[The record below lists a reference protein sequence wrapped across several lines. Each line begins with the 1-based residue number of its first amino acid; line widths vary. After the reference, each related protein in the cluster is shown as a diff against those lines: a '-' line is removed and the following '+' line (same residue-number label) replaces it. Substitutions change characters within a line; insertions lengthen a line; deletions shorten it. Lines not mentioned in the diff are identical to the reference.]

1 MDMKRARTPQAK
13 EDRRQALLKAAL
25 DEFYEKG
32 LTAARADDI
41 AERAG
46 LSKGTLYVYFKSKE
60 DLFKALIE
68 NLTTPKLVILENIV
82 SQTTSI
88 ETSLTRF
95 SQLIPAIV
103 RHSDMPK
110 LMKILIGES
119 QQFPEIVR
127 LYRTNVLER
136 VLGLLARMIESAQK
150 RGEIRV
156 EDPAIAARLL
166 ISPVF
171 FSGVWQAVFAAS
183 DNEPLDVERL
193 ITTHI
198 RFFLNAIKP
207 GVTQ

>member
-1 MDMKRARTPQAK
+1 MKRARTPQAK
-13 EDRRQALLKAAL
+13 EDRRKALLQAAL

-68 NLTTPKLVILENIV
+68 NLTTPKLALLENIV
-82 SQTTSI
+82 RETTSI
-88 ETSLTRF
+88 ETSLNRF

-103 RHSDMPK
+103 RYSDMPK

-119 QQFPEIVR
+119 QQFPDIVR

-136 VLGLLARMIESAQK
+136 VLGLLARMIKMAQE

-166 ISPVF
+166 ISPVL
-171 FSGVWQAVFAAS
+171 FSGIWQAVFAAG
-183 DNEPLDVERL
+183 DKAPLDVERL
-193 ITTHI
+193 IATHI
-198 RFFLNAIKP
+198 TFFLTATMP
-207 GVTQ
+207 RVPQ

>member
-1 MDMKRARTPQAK
+1 MKRARSPEAK
-13 EDRRQALLKAAL
+13 EDRRQALLKSAL

-68 NLTTPKLVILENIV
+68 NLTTPKLAMLEQIV
-82 SQTTSI
+82 DESTSI
-88 ETSLTRF
+88 ELSLNRF
-95 SQLIPAIV
+95 AQLIPLIV
-103 RHSDMPK
+103 RHSDMPR

-119 QQFPEIVR
+119 QQFPDIVR

-136 VLGLLARMIESAQK
+136 VLALLARMLATADK

-156 EDPAIAARLL
+156 SDPDIAARLL
-166 ISPVF
+166 VTPVL
-171 FSGVWQAVFAAS
+171 FSGIWRAVFDADGSA
-183 DNEPLDVERL
+183 PLDVEQL
-193 ITTHI
+193 ISTHI
-198 RFFLNAIKP
+198 RFFLNGITT
-207 GVTQ
+207 GVAQ